1 MLTICLTVLAILL
14 CAALEEVYAKR
25 PDKPALTLAVR
36 PLVMLTRGDISAQ
49 IRVAASERNRAMV
62 LSWTSDYGTA
72 GSTVKQVDG
81 ENGPV
86 LFRIELP
93 AQPPANY
100 EFTAT
105 LFGEQSKRLAS
116 ASAVIRTPDN
126 GGQR

>member
-14 CAALEEVYAKR
+14 CAALEEAYAKKLE
-25 PDKPALTLAVR
+25 KPALTLAVR
-36 PLVMLTRGDISAQ
+36 PLVMIERGLITAE
-49 IRVAASERNRAMV
+49 IRVAASERNRAVV
-62 LSWTSDYGTA
+62 LSWTSDEGSA
-72 GSTVKQVDG
+72 GSTVKGIDG
-81 ENGPV
+81 EDGPV

-116 ASAVIRTPDN
+116 ATAIVRTPD
-126 GGQR
+126 GGSR